1 MYRGYNP
8 RSPPP
13 LRAIADWATDRN
25 WGRAL
30 MKCQMVVR
38 SLLSRLGPPG
48 YSRGILSSLL
58 GRHRA
63 RNPSNSQRWTMGP
76 LVALC
81 VLMRGVASAAPPPN
95 MMPDS
100 KMHAWFESLEQP
112 GTQQRCCSISDCR
125 FTSYEER
132 DGHYEVNVDG
142 WKYAVPDENVLH
154 MTTNPTGRAVVCY
167 AYTSF
172 GASIPNGEVRT
183 APQDAI
189 EILCFLPLQQIS

>member
-1 MYRGYNP
+1 
-8 RSPPP
+8 
-13 LRAIADWATDRN
+13 
-25 WGRAL
+25 

-38 SLLSRLGPPG
+38 LLLSRLGPPV
-48 YSRGILSSLL
+48 YNRRFLSSLL
-58 GRHRA
+58 ERHTA
-63 RNPSNSQRWTMGP
+63 HKNNSPRWTMGT

-81 VLMRGVASAAPPPN
+81 VLLPTVASAVPPSN
-95 MMPDS
+95 MTPDPT
-100 KMHAWFESLEQP
+100 MHEWFESLRQP
-112 GTQQRCCSISDCR
+112 GTQQPCCSISDCR

-132 DGHYEVNVDG
+132 DGHYEINVDG
-142 WKYAVPDENVLH
+142 WKYTVPDENVLH

-172 GASIPNGEVRT
+172 GPSIPDGEVRT

>member
-1 MYRGYNP
+1 
-8 RSPPP
+8 
-13 LRAIADWATDRN
+13 
-25 WGRAL
+25 
-30 MKCQMVVR
+30 MKCQMAIR
-38 SLLSRLGPPG
+38 LLLSRLGHPV

-58 GRHRA
+58 GRHIA
-63 RNPSNSQRWTMGP
+63 DNQNNSRRWTTVP
-76 LVALC
+76 LAGIC
-81 VLMRGVASAAPPPN
+81 VLLPTVASAVPPPN
-95 MMPDS
+95 MTPDS

-132 DGHYEVNVDG
+132 DGHYEISVDG
-142 WKYAVPDENVLH
+142 WTYAVPDENVLH

-172 GASIPNGEVRT
+172 GPSIPDGEVRT

-189 EILCFLPLQQIS
+189 EILCFLPPQQIS